1 MQYQQICGR
10 FTMCSTKGVWMP
22 NFKKCLAFP
31 IDSIVIKDV
40 EVKIFGGI
48 VGLVQKWS
56 KFR

>member
-1 MQYQQICGR
+1 
-10 FTMCSTKGVWMP
+10 MCSTKGVWMP